1 MMKSKVFS
9 GLLFI
14 IIPGIIMGQNL
25 LKGEIYVSDSLFL
38 EEVVE
43 IYEKELG
50 YLGSTNLGG
59 KFEISFDNS
68 SPKIELR
75 LTLSSTLLNKLL
87 SISMALFSK
96 FKLFDD

>member
-43 IYEKELG
+43 IY
-50 YLGSTNLGG
+50 
-59 KFEISFDNS
+59 
-68 SPKIELR
+68 
-75 LTLSSTLLNKLL
+75 
-87 SISMALFSK
+87 
-96 FKLFDD
+96 

>member
-43 IYEKELG
+43 IYEKDLG

-59 KFEISFDNS
+59 KFEISFDKDVVDLILLPIATLLLKKKLI
-68 SPKIELR
+68 SPKNFL
-75 LTLSSTLLNKLL
+75 
-87 SISMALFSK
+87 
-96 FKLFDD
+96 

>member
-1 MMKSKVFS
+1 MKSKVFS

-43 IYEKELG
+43 IYEKDLG

-59 KFEISFDNS
+59 KFEISFDKDVVDLILLPIATLLLKKKLI
-68 SPKIELR
+68 SPKNFL
-75 LTLSSTLLNKLL
+75 
-87 SISMALFSK
+87 
-96 FKLFDD
+96 

>member
-59 KFEISFDNS
+59 KFEI
-68 SPKIELR
+68 
-75 LTLSSTLLNKLL
+75 
-87 SISMALFSK
+87 
-96 FKLFDD
+96 